1 MAALAAKP
9 SAIHV
14 RVMAEHCV
22 SGRNAIG
29 DGSRG
34 ASVALTAVFFSS
46 NAKGF
51 FAIMAGAARKS
62 ALHFGHRIGTFLGK
76 IKNCTVTDSA
86 VPVLGKVRV
95 VAKYHGRSVLEVE
108 PDVLGM
114 HWNRQ
119 QHDDSRCKEGNN
131 PPVH

>member
-1 MAALAAKP
+1 
-9 SAIHV
+9 
-14 RVMAEHCV
+14 MAEHRI
-22 SGRNAIG
+22 SSRNAIG
-29 DGSRG
+29 DGGRG
-34 ASVALTAVFFSS
+34 ASVALAAVFFSS
-46 NAKGF
+46 YAKGF
-51 FAIMAGAARKS
+51 FAIMAGAAGQS
-62 ALHFGHRIGTFLGK
+62 SLHFSHRIGTFLGK

-86 VPVLGKVRV
+86 VPVFGKVRV
-95 VAKYHGRSVLEVE
+95 VAKYDGRSVLEVE

>member
-1 MAALAAKP
+1 MATLTAKT

-14 RVMAEHCV
+14 RVMAEHCI
-22 SGRNAIG
+22 SDRNAIG
-29 DGSRG
+29 DGG
-34 ASVALTAVFFSS
+34 GCASVALAAVFFSS
-46 NAKGF
+46 YVKGL
-51 FAIMAGAARKS
+51 FAIMTGATGQS
-62 ALHFGHRIGTFLGK
+62 ALHFGHRICTFLGK

-95 VAKYHGRSVLEVE
+95 VAKYYGRSVLEVE
-108 PDVLGM
+108 SDVLGM

-119 QHDDSRCKEGNN
+119 QHDDSRCKEGDN